1 MFFICG
7 EPTFTNDQGSLPK
20 NLPDC
25 IIAHIYDFGKFIL
38 VDEVFLKA
46 LQRLGA
52 CILTTISLSGKLD

>member
-1 MFFICG
+1 MFFIYG

-38 VDEVFLKA
+38 VDEVFSKA
-46 LQRLGA
+46 L
-52 CILTTISLSGKLD
+52 